1 MELMP
6 DCRRVRYR
14 GCLGKQGAANLMA
27 SERKGGI
34 PLYHQI
40 FLVLRDEILSGQR
53 PYDSPM
59 PTEFEVGEQFGVSRI
74 TARRALDELALEGL
88 VERRRRTGTRVIYR
102 APAKPIEADIDQA
115 VESLIAF
122 GRNTSVQV
130 LEVARETAD
139 PSIAARLELPE
150 GAKVVRAVRLR
161 NFDGAPL
168 GEITSWLPER
178 FAKLADRR
186 TLTNTPMLELLRG
199 AGVKIG
205 GAQQTIEARV
215 ADPSLAERLSIEPLA
230 PVLRV
235 ERLVEDADN
244 RPVLLTVANYRA
256 DRYRISLDMHAGSRI
271 SADIH

>member
-1 MELMP
+1 MP

-14 GCLGKQGAANLMA
+14 GGLGKQGAANLMA

-102 APAKPIEADIDQA
+102 ASAKPIEADIDQA

>member
-1 MELMP
+1 
-6 DCRRVRYR
+6 
-14 GCLGKQGAANLMA
+14 MA
-27 SERKGGI
+27 SERANERKGGI

-53 PYDSPM
+53 PFGSPV
-59 PTEFEVGEQFGVSRI
+59 PTEHDVGEQFGVSRI

-102 APAKPIEADIDQA
+102 APAAPIEADIDQA

-130 LEVARETAD
+130 LEITCETAD
-139 PSIAARLELPE
+139 PLVAARLQLED
-150 GAKVVRAVRLR
+150 GAKVIRAVRLR
-161 NFDGAPL
+161 KFDGAPL

-178 FAKLADRR
+178 FAALADRR

-215 ADPSLAERLSIEPLA
+215 ADPSLAERLAIESLA

-235 ERLVEDADN
+235 ERLVEDDAN

-256 DRYRISLDMHAGSRI
+256 DRYRISLDLHTGSRI
-271 SADIH
+271 IADIH

>member
-1 MELMP
+1 
-6 DCRRVRYR
+6 
-14 GCLGKQGAANLMA
+14 MA

-53 PYDSPM
+53 PYDSPV

-130 LEVARETAD
+130 LEITREVAE
-139 PSIAARLELPE
+139 PLIAARLQLAE
-150 GAKVVRAVRLR
+150 GERVIRAVRLR
-161 NFDGAPL
+161 QFDNAPL

-178 FAKLADRR
+178 FGKLADRR

-199 AGVKIG
+199 EGVKIG

-215 ADPSLAERLSIEPLA
+215 ADPSLAERLSIEALA

-235 ERLVEDADN
+235 ERLVADVN
-244 RPVLLTVANYRA
+244 SQPVLLTVANYRA
-256 DRYRISLDMHAGSRI
+256 DRYRISLDLHTGSRI

>member
-1 MELMP
+1 
-6 DCRRVRYR
+6 
-14 GCLGKQGAANLMA
+14 MA

-40 FLVLRDEILSGQR
+40 YLVLRDEILSGKR
-53 PYDSPM
+53 PYDSPV

-102 APAKPIEADIDQA
+102 SPANPIEADIDQA

-130 LEVARETAD
+130 LEITREKAD
-139 PSIAARLELPE
+139 PQIAARLHLED
-150 GAKVVRAVRLR
+150 GAGVIRAVRLR
-161 NFDGAPL
+161 LFDDAPL

-178 FAKLADRR
+178 FARLADRR
-186 TLTNTPMLELLRG
+186 TLTHTPMLELLRG

-215 ADPSLAERLSIEPLA
+215 ADPSLAERLAIEPLA

-235 ERLVEDADN
+235 ERRVEDHAN
-244 RPVLLTVANYRA
+244 QPVLLTVANYRA
-256 DRYRISLDMHAGSRI
+256 DRYRISLDLHASSRI
-271 SADIH
+271 VADIH

>member
-1 MELMP
+1 
-6 DCRRVRYR
+6 
-14 GCLGKQGAANLMA
+14 MA

-40 FLVLRDEILSGQR
+40 YLVLRDEILSGQR
-53 PYDSPM
+53 PCDSLM
-59 PTEFEVGEQFGVSRI
+59 PTEFEVGAQFSVSRI

-130 LEVARETAD
+130 LEIARERAE
-139 PSIAARLELPE
+139 PLIASRLELEE
-150 GAKVVRAVRLR
+150 GEMVIRAVRLR
-161 NFDGAPL
+161 QFDNAPL

-178 FAKLADRR
+178 FRNLADRR
-186 TLTNTPMLELLRG
+186 TLTSTPMLELLRG

-215 ADPSLAERLSIEPLA
+215 ADPNLAERLSIEALA
-230 PVLRV
+230 PVLRI
-235 ERLVEDADN
+235 ERLVADADN
-244 RPVLLTVANYRA
+244 QPILLTVANYRA
-256 DRYRISLDMHAGSRI
+256 DRYRISLDLHTGSRI